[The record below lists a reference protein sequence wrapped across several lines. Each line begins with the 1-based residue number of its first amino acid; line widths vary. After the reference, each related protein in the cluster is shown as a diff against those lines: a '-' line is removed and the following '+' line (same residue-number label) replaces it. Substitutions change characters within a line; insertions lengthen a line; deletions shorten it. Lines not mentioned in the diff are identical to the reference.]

1 MELTAEQ
8 IEFIQ
13 QDIRSRGITMHG
25 LIDSLTDHICCA
37 IENDTETDFDTA
49 YTNAIEAFG
58 DDGLQKTQHS
68 IALLFNLKKEITM
81 KRTMYVLGYI
91 AVLLSTTGLL
101 FRTMH
106 WPGASIMLVVGVVL
120 LNVGFLPMFFYN
132 RYKQV
137 AA

>member
-1 MELTAEQ
+1 M
-8 IEFIQ
+8 
-13 QDIRSRGITMHG
+13 
-25 LIDSLTDHICCA
+25 
-37 IENDTETDFDTA
+37 
-49 YTNAIEAFG
+49 
-58 DDGLQKTQHS
+58 
-68 IALLFNLKKEITM
+68 KK
-81 KRTMYVLGYI
+81 TMYVLGYI